1 MIQYQFMKRLVLF
14 LKIIKKR
21 GVGMNKTNAIGS
33 NWKEI
38 RKELLTQEEIH
49 KTDERVAKIGKII
62 AEQKKKSSRKK
73 IRNVC
78 KS

>member
-1 MIQYQFMKRLVLF
+1 

-38 RKELLTQEEIH
+38 RKELFSQEKIH
-49 KTDERVAKIGKII
+49 
-62 AEQKKKSSRKK
+62 
-73 IRNVC
+73 
-78 KS
+78 

>member
-21 GVGMNKTNAIGS
+21 GVEMNKTNAIGS

-38 RKELLTQEEIH
+38 RKELFTQEEIY
-49 KTDERVAKIGKII
+49 
-62 AEQKKKSSRKK
+62 KSLTKA
-73 IRNVC
+73 IQEA
-78 KS
+78 

>member
-38 RKELLTQEEIH
+38 RKELFSQEEIH
-49 KTDERVAKIGKII
+49 KTDERVASIRKKL
-62 AEQKKKSSRKK
+62 KKKERTAKK
-73 IRNVC
+73 IRNVHEY
-78 KS
+78 